1 MRKFI
6 DIEYARAGTNR
17 LLLDLFLPD
26 DGGPFP
32 LIIWIH
38 GGAFRAGSKENNRAI
53 RMVSR
58 GYAVASINYRL
69 SQVAVFPALMHDA
82 KAAVRWLRAHAESYH
97 LDPQRFGVWGG
108 SAGGYLAA
116 MVGIVQD
123 IPELEGNLG
132 YREISSCVQAVCDWY
147 GPSDF
152 LHMNDV
158 PGTMDHDAPDS
169 PESQLIGAPIRQHP
183 ELVARTNPITYIT
196 KEKASDLPPFLIMH
210 GGNDRTVIP
219 VQSQLLHDA
228 LVAVG
233 ADVTLVILGGL
244 GHGFPG
250 DHHRWDEIWGYVD
263 EFFDRNLMSDGR
275 RGQRGE

>member
-6 DIEYARAGTNR
+6 DIEYARAGTHR
-17 LLLDLFLPD
+17 LLLDLFLQD
-26 DGGPFP
+26 DGGPYP

-38 GGAFRAGSKENNRAI
+38 GGAFRAGSKENNRAM

-69 SQVAVFPALMHDA
+69 SQVAIFPALVHDA

-132 YREISSCVQAVCDWY
+132 YNDISSRVQAVCDWY

-169 PESQLIGAPIRQHP
+169 PESQLIGAPIQQHP
-183 ELVARTNPITYIT
+183 DLVARTNPITYIT
-196 KEKASDLPPFLIMH
+196 KEKALDLPSFLIMH
-210 GGNDRTVIP
+210 GGDDRTVIP
-219 VQSQLLHDA
+219 GQSQLLYDA
-228 LVAVG
+228 LTAVG
-233 ADVTLVILGGL
+233 ADVSLVILEGL

-250 DHHRWDEIWGYVD
+250 EHHRWDEIWRYVD
-263 EFFDRNLMSDGR
+263 EFFDRKLR
-275 RGQRGE
+275 RKLE